1 MCSSSVVV
9 PSSPTPLLNGTSPN
23 TSSTMA
29 AFLDYLM
36 FACTAGA
43 SVLAKKNAASSDKSC
58 ALKNS
63 AFVFVKP
70 HANTKATQGES
81 ALVFPMTRYR
91 IVLPAVSHTFYSYRH
106 GP

>member
-70 HANTKATQGES
+70 HANTKATQGE
-81 ALVFPMTRYR
+81 ALWCF
-91 IVLPAVSHTFYSYRH
+91 L
-106 GP
+106 